1 MAVDIT
7 GGSGTSGGQLNL
19 SEGSPCPSDSPIDLS
34 GGSSSSSGLIG
45 GGGPCLTCFKY
56 TNILWVDPN
65 GNDAT
70 GVVGDI
76 FHPWKT
82 IKGAEAIAESGDL
95 VYIRPAT
102 YNESGIGKD
111 GVSYYA
117 EPGTVIS
124 ASSYIFTDQ
133 GKGAINFKLRW
144 DGTMNMVGTRGV
156 ALLNEGSEVTAHI
169 ENITGSGR
177 TTAFDTRGGWIYATF
192 NNLDTYDASNRGF
205 VWDIGTQ
212 GNAQGSTGVVIRGNR
227 WKANVGGT
235 GNEYAEAYFTYNYGE
250 SIVTVSASAHGYR
263 ANGPCKIYVNCTG
276 LHYHRNNISGGDGL
290 YFMNHDGAFVSGDY
304 ALIELKGNFIVD
316 DSVVA
321 SQYGVGHLENTRSVD
336 QIIRFKNARIEYLN
350 SSRALDIVHC
360 QNQGNYEVI
369 EVIDS
374 VLINR
379 NDQAGANF
387 TNKNRASIANKYNVL
402 FKNSEIILDSAA
414 SAAFTGSAAQNVLAI
429 TDTGCTVPWG
439 GTLTNL
445 HGGTFLYVE
454 PNLQV

>member
-1 MAVDIT
+1 MAVDLT
-7 GGSGTSGGQLNL
+7 GGGSSGGGQLNL
-19 SEGSPCPSDSPIDLS
+19 SGSGGCTTDSPIDLS
-34 GGSSSSSGLIG
+34 GGESSSSSVT

-65 GNDAT
+65 GNNLTA
-70 GVVGDI
+70 VKGDI

-82 IKGAEAIAESGDL
+82 IAGAETAADSNDL
-95 VYIRPAT
+95 IYIMPAT
-102 YNESGIGKD
+102 YTESGLGKD
-111 GVSYYA
+111 GVSYYGA
-117 EPGTVIS
+117 PGTIIS

-133 GKGAINFKLRW
+133 SKGAITFKVRW
-144 DGTMNMVGTRGV
+144 DGTMNMSGTRGV
-156 ALLNEGSEVTAHI
+156 ALLNEGSEVTCHF

-205 VWDIGTQ
+205 VFDIGTQ
-212 GNAQGSTGVVIRGNR
+212 GNTQGSTGVVISGNR

-235 GNEYAEAYFTYNYGE
+235 ANEYAEAFFTYNYGE
-250 SIVTVSASAHGYR
+250 SIVTVAASAHGYR
-263 ANGPCKIYVNCTG
+263 TNGPCKIYVNCTG
-276 LHYHRNNISGGDGL
+276 RHIHYNNVSGGDGL
-290 YFMNHDGAFVSGDY
+290 FFMNHDNANAAGDY
-304 ALIELKGNFIVD
+304 ALIELKGEFVVD
-316 DSVVA
+316 DSTAA

-336 QIIRFKNARIEYLN
+336 QIIRFKNARIDYLN

-360 QNQGNYEVI
+360 QNQGDYEVI

-374 VLINR
+374 ILINR

-387 TNKNRASIANKYNVL
+387 TNKNRASISGKYNVL
-402 FKNSEIILDSAA
+402 FKNSEVILDSAA
-414 SAAFTGSAAQNVLAI
+414 SAAFTGGAAQNVLAI
-429 TDTGCTVPWG
+429 TDTGCTVSWG

-454 PNLQV
+454 PNLQA